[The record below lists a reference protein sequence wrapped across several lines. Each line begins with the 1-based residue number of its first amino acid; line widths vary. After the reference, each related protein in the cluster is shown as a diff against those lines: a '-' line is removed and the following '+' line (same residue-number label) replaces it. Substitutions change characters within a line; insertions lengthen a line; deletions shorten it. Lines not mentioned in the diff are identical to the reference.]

1 MIKDRWKKANSG
13 LLLLLALLIVLLAN
27 ASKSSVV
34 SAQAGTQTTTANK
47 WQPTATPNW
56 QKTSGNNNSQP
67 AATPNWEQTKQ
78 ANSWQKTDGNNS
90 SQPAATPNWEQT
102 KQANSWQQP
111 TATPATEQSAD
122 GNGWKKPAPAPKS
135 SWKKPAAADAWKK
148 PQADPAKEE
157 EVAWW
162 AETDTSEDISS
173 ISPTPT
179 AEVAPPIPVGDT
191 ETLISI
197 GDKVQ
202 QAETKR
208 LGINI
213 GSYSQYGAAQ
223 YLKNVVPNPGF
234 EAGEFAMMFLTSR
247 NSKSA
252 RVQPNEWVAPWDAH
266 EQGFWDGAQYEFLS
280 GPAKGEAGLIRQFKV
295 EGGSY
300 TFYLDGNSAAPEHRD
315 AIVVRKPN
323 IEGYFTDLSTKFQE
337 VAPNESRPGSPGKQS
352 LRLFPSDF
360 QPSYFFTMDSF
371 SRDADATAGKMRVM
385 QGTWEISVWVK
396 SEAPGQSIEIK
407 LQRVREQVF
416 FEEVVP
422 LTTGWQKIER
432 YIQIAPGSDAY
443 EPGVVNPI
451 NLELRIASGEEPILI
466 DDIRLASRDQ
476 TNPTAFSDKF
486 VNALRELNP
495 GVIRNW
501 GLQLGSSLDNQ
512 LASPWARKTTGF
524 DPYQATP
531 KNFHYSLHEFL
542 ELAQHIN
549 AEPWYVIPPTWS
561 QAELRNLIEYL
572 SGPASTRYGQIRA
585 ELGQPTPWTAIFP
598 VIHLEYGNEMWGGN
612 TDGDPF
618 RGATLWDGYQI
629 GEVGNSRL
637 AVLRGANYFESSKF
651 NLVLGGQAGFAGR
664 QAEIESRSTNHDTI
678 AVAPYWGNP
687 TKNYGNENDLYY
699 SMYAFSV
706 ESVAKGGRMYDSN
719 RYVSKNSH
727 KLAVYEINSHLTAGS
742 IPVKQRNEFVTSLP
756 SGIALPLHMLIY
768 QKELGVKEQTAFTAL
783 QYSFQM
789 PSKGR
794 ERVSLWGLM
803 RDLEGTGLK
812 RPGWLGLEIV
822 NKAIQGNMLVTSQ
835 FGENPS
841 IQQQAMNGMLNDV
854 ELPLIH
860 SFAFRSGNKYSLVLF
875 NINLFHSKKVKLDIP
890 TNSASDATMDLLTGS
905 SYRANNEQAEQV
917 AITTQST
924 NISDGMVMELP
935 ANSIT
940 VLEWTGQ

>member
-1 MIKDRWKKANSG
+1 MDMMLKDRWKRAYSS
-13 LLLLLALLIVLLAN
+13 LLLLLALFVVLLAN
-27 ASKSSVV
+27 ASKSSVA
-34 SAQAGTQTTTANK
+34 AQAGTQSKAQS
-47 WQPTATPNW
+47 WQA
-56 QKTSGNNNSQP
+56 

-78 ANSWQKTDGNNS
+78 ANAWQK
-90 SQPAATPNWEQT
+90 PAENKNGWQAEATPNWEQT
-102 KQANSWQQP
+102 KQANAWQKPAENNSWEP
-111 TATPATEQSAD
+111 TATPNWQNPTATPNWENPTATPNWENPAETPNDKSAIVAD
-122 GNGWKKPAPAPKS
+122 GWKKPVVEE
-135 SWKKPAAADAWKK
+135 KKD
-148 PQADPAKEE
+148 

-162 AETDTSEDISS
+162 AEEEEPVINLE
-173 ISPTPT
+173 PTPI
-179 AEVAPPIPVGDT
+179 EESPLPVGNT

-197 GDKVQ
+197 EDNVK
-202 QAETKR
+202 QAQTQR

-213 GSYSQYGAAQ
+213 GSYSQYGSAQ
-223 YLKNVVPNPGF
+223 FLKNVIPNPGF
-234 EAGEFAMMFLTSR
+234 ESGEFAMMFLTNDR
-247 NSKSA
+247 SKA
-252 RVQPNEWVAPWDAH
+252 GRIQPNQWDAPWDAQS
-266 EQGFWDGAQYEFLS
+266 QGFWDGAQYEFLS
-280 GPAKGEAGLIRQFKV
+280 GPAKGSVGIVNQFKV

-300 TFYLDGNSAAPEHRD
+300 TFYLNGNSSSPEHRD
-315 AIVVRKPN
+315 AVVVRKPN
-323 IEGYFTDLSTKFQE
+323 IEGYFTDLPTDFQE
-337 VAPNESRPGSPGKQS
+337 VAPNEVRPGSPGKQS
-352 LRLFPSDF
+352 LRLFPSGF

-371 SRDADATAGKMRVM
+371 SRDADAAAGKMRVM
-385 QGTWEISVWVK
+385 EGTWEISVWVK
-396 SEAPGQSIEIK
+396 SEAPGQTIEIK

-416 FEEVVP
+416 FEEVIP

-432 YIQIAPGSDAY
+432 YIQIAPGVDAY
-443 EPGVVNPI
+443 EPGAVNPI

-476 TNPTAFSDKF
+476 SNPTAFSDKF

-501 GLQLGSSLDNQ
+501 GSQLGSSLDNQ
-512 LASPWARKTTGF
+512 LASPWARKTNGS
-524 DPYQATP
+524 DPYEPTP
-531 KNFHYSLHEFL
+531 DNFHYSLHEFL
-542 ELAQHIN
+542 ELAQYVN

-585 ELGQPTPWTAIFP
+585 ELGQPTPWSAIFP

-612 TDGDPF
+612 TGGDPF

-637 AVLRGANYFESSKF
+637 AVIRGANYFESSKYD
-651 NLVLGGQAGFAGR
+651 LILGGQAGFAGR

-687 TKNYGNENDLYY
+687 TKNYGNDNDLYY
-699 SMYAFSV
+699 SMYAFGV

-719 RYVSKNSH
+719 RFVSKNAH
-727 KLAVYEINSHLTAGS
+727 RLAIYEINSHLTAGS
-742 IPVKQRNEFVTSLP
+742 IPVQKRNEFVTSLP
-756 SGIALPLHMLIY
+756 SGIALPLHMLTY
-768 QKELGVKEQTAFTAL
+768 QKELGVKTQAAFTAL
-783 QYSFQM
+783 QFSFQM

-803 RDLEGTGLK
+803 RDIEGTGLK
-812 RPGWLGLEIV
+812 RPGWLAMELV
-822 NKAIQGNMLVTSQ
+822 NKAIQGNMLVTKQ

-841 IQQQAMNGMLNDV
+841 IQQKAMNGMLNDI

-875 NINLFHSKKVKLDIP
+875 NINLFYAKKVKLDIP
-890 TNSASDATMDLLTGS
+890 TNSANDATMSLLTANN
-905 SYRANNEQAEQV
+905 YRANNEQKEQV
-917 AITTQST
+917 AITSQAT